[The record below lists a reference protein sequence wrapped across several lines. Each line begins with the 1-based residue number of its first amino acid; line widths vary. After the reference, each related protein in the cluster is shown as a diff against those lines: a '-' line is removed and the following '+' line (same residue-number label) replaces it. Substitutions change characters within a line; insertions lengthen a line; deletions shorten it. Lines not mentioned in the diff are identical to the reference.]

1 MWAGRNVFRRV
12 VVIALACAIALACVV
27 LFRVIELREEAGN
40 DSPIAPAAD
49 PQDPSAAAVNA
60 GSGGVDPTRSSEDA
74 VDCARLLAT
83 AGSSQLLL
91 RQREIRVHRF
101 LDEVEAQHDRRHRCL
116 VADRDVRVQE
126 VTRMGCQRYSSS
138 SAQALNR
145 PRPRNYRIDEDTRD
159 RLLATYEARGL
170 RGTFSYAANKP
181 SVLQAEWGGT
191 SLLGHFIRRDPPQL
205 WEMLHEVPAQA
216 FGAHELA
223 VAIEVGISALD
234 FEMLLNDSGVA
245 SDPTDAGI
253 DELARTAAVSA
264 RPDILRL
271 LLGRGANVARAES
284 SVLDDIALL
293 PPSAQNAALQ
303 DVVAQL
309 VAAGDRPQ
317 RPSTLATFERRLP
330 DLAVPPLHPVAARLL
345 ESPAV
350 VELAAELEALWDELT
365 VQVDAALDVERR
377 CVVAGAVPPA
387 SDRAQLGFAARERY
401 EDGLVDDEAVEKEW
415 QRLMDIFEEMKTEP
429 NMREMTQAFDEMSA
443 HADAGRWAD
452 AMAVASA
459 WPDVDFAGFL
469 LRDALSSGAP
479 LQTIMDLVD
488 LAGGLPD
495 NAILELTRNPWPGG
509 AAVAEALLQNY
520 GMNVNSVGIE
530 GRNAFGN
537 VANRFFVM
545 SVRGELNEPA
555 LELAKFLTAHSV
567 PMHGTPYGLDA
578 LDRVLHKV
586 ASASFTVPA
595 ATVFARYLIDA
606 GARVERSHLEL
617 MAAIR
622 GSDPVVYER
631 LVDAVPELRR
641 R

>member
-1 MWAGRNVFRRV
+1 M
-12 VVIALACAIALACVV
+12 
-27 LFRVIELREEAGN
+27 
-40 DSPIAPAAD
+40 
-49 PQDPSAAAVNA
+49 
-60 GSGGVDPTRSSEDA
+60 
-74 VDCARLLAT
+74 DCAHLLAT
-83 AGSSQLLL
+83 AGSSHLLQQ
-91 RQREIRVHRF
+91 QRNNRVHRF

-116 VADRDVRVQE
+116 VADRGVRSQE
-126 VTRMGCQRYSSS
+126 VTRMGCQHFSIT

-145 PRPRNYRIDEDTRD
+145 PRPRNYRIDEDTSD
-159 RLLATYEARGL
+159 GLLATYEARGL

-181 SVLQAEWGGT
+181 TVLQARWGGT
-191 SLLGHFIRRDPPQL
+191 SLLGHFIRRDPSQL
-205 WEMLHEVPAQA
+205 RQTLHEVPAEA

-234 FEMLLNDSGVA
+234 FETLLGNSSVA

-253 DELARTAAVSA
+253 DELARSAAVSA

-271 LLGRGANVARAES
+271 LIGRGANVARSEL

-293 PPSAQNAALQ
+293 LPSAQDGALQ
-303 DVVAQL
+303 DVASQL
-309 VAAGDRPQ
+309 AAAGDRPQ
-317 RPSTLATFERRLP
+317 RPSTLATFERWLP

-350 VELAAELEALWDELT
+350 VELAAELEALWNELT
-365 VQVDAALDVERR
+365 MQVDAALDVERR
-377 CVVAGAVPPA
+377 CVVAGAMPPA
-387 SDRAQLGFAARERY
+387 SDRAELGFAAKERY
-401 EDGLVDDEAVEKEW
+401 EDGLFDDAAAEKEW
-415 QRLMDIFEEMKTEP
+415 QRFMDIFEEMKIDP
-429 NMREMTQAFDEMSA
+429 NVREMAQAFEEISA
-443 HADAGRWAD
+443 HADTGRWAD

-469 LRDALSSGAP
+469 LRDALSGGAP
-479 LQTIMDLVD
+479 LPTIMDLVD

-520 GMNVNSVGIE
+520 GMNVNFVGIE

-537 VANRFFVM
+537 VANRYFVM
-545 SVRGELNEPA
+545 SIRGELNEPA
-555 LELAKFLTAHSV
+555 LELAQFLTAHSV
-567 PMHGTPYGLDA
+567 PMHGTPYGFDA

-606 GARVERSHLEL
+606 GASVERSHLEL
-617 MAAIR
+617 MEAIR
-622 GSDPVVYER
+622 GSDPEVYER
-631 LVDAVPELRR
+631 LVGAVPELRR
-641 R
+641 Q